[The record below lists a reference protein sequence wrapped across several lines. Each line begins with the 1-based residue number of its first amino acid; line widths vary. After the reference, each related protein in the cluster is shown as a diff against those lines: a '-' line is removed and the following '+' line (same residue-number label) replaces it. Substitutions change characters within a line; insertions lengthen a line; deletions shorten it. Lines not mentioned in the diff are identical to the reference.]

1 MRYGFRCPCHGVQI
15 CETQVQRDAFAITYQ
30 CRLEMFRIEPAP
42 LIDTRLISRA
52 DQLAALARMTE
63 DEITE
68 TAAEIHQSY
77 TTELQGTQA

>member
-1 MRYGFRCPCHGVQI
+1 M
-15 CETQVQRDAFAITYQ
+15 
-30 CRLEMFRIEPAP
+30 
-42 LIDTRLISRA
+42 IDTRLISRA

-77 TTELQGTQA
+77 TTEPQGTQA